1 MIKLYSIP
9 TEQQLFN
16 IAEFTNKELEDIR
29 KDNIS
34 IVFELNKNLL
44 KQVDEHFYYKNNKD
58 ASESDFE
65 PSDEVNL
72 IVSGIKFKFIEKQ
85 DEEIEEIEEG

>member
-9 TEQQLFN
+9 TDQQLFN
-16 IAEFTNKELEDIR
+16 IAEFANKELEDIR

-34 IVFELNKNLL
+34 IVFELSKKLL
-44 KQVDEHFYYKNNKD
+44 RQVDEHYYFKNSKD
-58 ASESDFE
+58 ASELDFE

-72 IVSGIKFKFIEKQ
+72 IVSGIKFKFVEKQ
-85 DEEIEEIEEG
+85 DEETEEVEES